1 MSRFEHLAADAADTQ
16 VHLVKLIGDGAMLVS
31 ADPVAL
37 VEATWALVRAAC
49 DDASLPAARAGTA
62 FGSALHRGGDWY
74 GRPVNLASRV
84 TGAAEAG
91 AVFADDAL
99 ARRSAAVAAW
109 VPAGVKRL
117 RGIDD
122 PVALY
127 RLRPERT
134 GAGG

>member
-1 MSRFEHLAADAADTQ
+1 MTRFEHLAADVADAR

-31 ADPVAL
+31 DDPVAL
-37 VEATWALVRAAC
+37 VEAVWALVRAAC
-49 DDASLPAARAGTA
+49 DDAGLPAARAGAA
-62 FGSALHRGGDWY
+62 FGSALHRGGDWF

-84 TGAAEAG
+84 TGAAEPG
-91 AVFADDAL
+91 AVFADDLL
-99 ARRSAAVAAW
+99 ARRSSAVAAW
-109 VPAGVKRL
+109 VPAGVKHL
-117 RGIDD
+117 RGIDE